1 MDITARMALLRGE
14 SPIPSEKHGVGYIRV
29 SKVGDRGD
37 DLISPEL
44 QQHAIETWSVNHGVR
59 ITKWI
64 IELDESGRS
73 FARRKVA
80 EIVADIKA
88 SRYQYVVLWKWSR
101 WGRNMRESQIYLGQA
116 EEVGGIVRA
125 ATEDFDPT
133 TTMGRFSRDQM
144 LLVAQLQSDMLS
156 DSWKE
161 VHERRRR
168 LGLPHTGMKHWG
180 YIYEN
185 KSYRPDP
192 DFSPILANAYERYVA
207 GESLGKL
214 HREWN
219 AAGLRT
225 TRGNLW
231 YQSTLGSMLDTGFA
245 AGLLREKQNTK
256 RSGRGNLAIQSW
268 DSWRIGSHQ
277 PIIPMS
283 LWDGYV
289 ARRLQQAAM
298 PPRSRVAVYS
308 LSALLR
314 CGWEN
319 CNSPMTIRHSNQT
332 RRLPDGTSE
341 RVKYRNW
348 ACRAAWERKSHAPN
362 YISHTRAEAQ
372 VLAWLVKQASPNGEI
387 TREARRAA
395 AARQVQGEA
404 ESLDAE
410 LARLKVKRA
419 RLVDLYTDSAID
431 RSDYDRARHDVES
444 LMSELSTRLATA
456 HERRKST
463 GPELVR
469 DFGSLIDEWP
479 RLAPHN
485 RREALSTV
493 VSRFIVLP
501 RGLTEADER
510 VQPVPLWE

>member
-1 MDITARMALLRGE
+1 MNITARMALLRGE
-14 SPIPSEKHGVGYIRV
+14 SPMPSEKQGVGYIRV

-88 SRYQYVVLWKWSR
+88 GRYQYVVLWKWSR

-125 ATEDFDPT
+125 ATEDFFDPT

-245 AGLLREKQNTK
+245 AGLLREK
-256 RSGRGNLAIQSW
+256 AE
-268 DSWRIGSHQ
+268 H
-277 PIIPMS
+277 
-283 LWDGYV
+283 
-289 ARRLQQAAM
+289 
-298 PPRSRVAVYS
+298 
-308 LSALLR
+308 
-314 CGWEN
+314 
-319 CNSPMTIRHSNQT
+319 
-332 RRLPDGTSE
+332 
-341 RVKYRNW
+341 
-348 ACRAAWERKSHAPN
+348 
-362 YISHTRAEAQ
+362 EAQ
-372 VLAWLVKQASPNGEI
+372 
-387 TREARRAA
+387 R
-395 AARQVQGEA
+395 
-404 ESLDAE
+404 
-410 LARLKVKRA
+410 
-419 RLVDLYTDSAID
+419 
-431 RSDYDRARHDVES
+431 
-444 LMSELSTRLATA
+444 
-456 HERRKST
+456 
-463 GPELVR
+463 
-469 DFGSLIDEWP
+469 
-479 RLAPHN
+479 
-485 RREALSTV
+485 
-493 VSRFIVLP
+493 
-501 RGLTEADER
+501 
-510 VQPVPLWE
+510 